1 MRISDWSS
9 DVCSSDLV
17 SERQIKDKQ
26 TAGEW
31 HLAVSFYLTVGDVG
45 EAITVRSYDAPAS
58 GAKARVKAEDYQR
71 RCRPCCA
78 KPAPS
83 VPGGSRHVDAMLA
96 PLDFARAERRLR
108 MDLTQLLPHFVG
120 DFIIAPD
127 GLDIIVVIERV
138 DQLKQLLRRAL
149 LDVDHRLRLPGELCA
164 FRFAEHGFKRF
175 GNFVQGILR
184 GPDFV

>member
-9 DVCSSDLV
+9 DVCSSDL
-17 SERQIKDKQ
+17 
-26 TAGEW
+26 W

-83 VPGGSRHVDAMLA
+83 VPGGSRHVDAMLRSEEQTSELQSLMRISYA
-96 PLDFARAERRLR
+96 VFC
-108 MDLTQLLPHFVG
+108 
-120 DFIIAPD
+120 
-127 GLDIIVVIERV
+127 
-138 DQLKQLLRRAL
+138 LKKKNQ
-149 LDVDHRLRLPGELCA
+149 
-164 FRFAEHGFKRF
+164 
-175 GNFVQGILR
+175 
-184 GPDFV
+184 